1 MRCPSSPSLL
11 LLYCFLVGSLAQGD
25 YDEDNTNGD
34 DRADLHT
41 NDTSSHSI
49 LCPRSFP
56 GEKMSFNNTTYLCI
70 GKGSREHL
78 FSWVSTSLVPS
89 LYTLVF
95 LVGLPA
101 NGLALWVLA
110 AKIQKLPS
118 TIFLMNLAVADLLLV
133 LILPFKISYYFLGHH
148 WVFQEGLCRLVTAFF
163 YGNMYCSMLLLACIS
178 LDRYLAIVHPFFSRS
193 VRSPAF
199 AVGLC
204 AIVWLGAASLTLPL
218 TAQRQSYP
226 LHGSSGLILC
236 HDVLPQDEQASH
248 FLNIFV
254 CLVLLGFL
262 LPLLVIL
269 FCYGSVIYVL
279 VASGKTYGYAIKL
292 TVLVLASAVTLF
304 TPSNILLLIHYS
316 DPRANGFGDLYFW
329 YVLSLAVSTV
339 NSCVDPFI
347 YYYVSEEFRD
357 KIKRKLC
364 QQDERTLAVQKTSKE
379 DVVGLGTRSTSL
391 I

>member
-1 MRCPSSPSLL
+1 MQNPCSLSLL
-11 LLYCFLVGSLAQGD
+11 LFYCFLVASLEQDD
-25 YDEDNTNGD
+25 YDVENNNGTES
-34 DRADLHT
+34 ADAH
-41 NDTSSHSI
+41 NNETSSPSI

-56 GEKMSFNNTTYLCI
+56 GKKMYFNNTTYLCI
-70 GKGSREHL
+70 GTESREYL
-78 FSWVSTSLVPS
+78 FSWVSRALVPS

-110 AKIQKLPS
+110 TKIQRLPS

-133 LILPFKISYYFLGHH
+133 LVLPFNISYYFMGHH
-148 WVFQEGLCRLVTAFF
+148 WVFEEGLCRLVTAFF

-193 VRSPAF
+193 VRSPTF
-199 AVGLC
+199 AACLC

-218 TAQRQSYP
+218 AVQRQSYP
-226 LHGSSGLILC
+226 LHGSSGHILC
-236 HDVLPQDEQASH
+236 HDVLPQDEQVGQ

-254 CLVLLGFL
+254 CLVVLGFF

-269 FCYGSVIYVL
+269 FCYGSVIYAL
-279 VASGKTYGYAIKL
+279 VASGERYSYAIKL
-292 TVLVLASAVTLF
+292 TVLVLVSAVILF

-316 DPRANGFGDLYFW
+316 DPRTNGFGNLYFW
-329 YVLSLAVSTV
+329 YVPSLAISTL
-339 NSCVDPFI
+339 NSCVDPVI

-357 KIKRKLC
+357 KVKRRLC
-364 QQDERTLAVQKTSKE
+364 QQNKHMLTVQKTSKE
-379 DVVGLGTRSTSL
+379 DVPGLGTRSTSL
-391 I
+391 V

>member
-1 MRCPSSPSLL
+1 MRYPCSPSLL
-11 LLYCFLVGSLAQGD
+11 LVFCLLVGSLTQTD
-25 YDEDNTNGD
+25 YDEENTNAD
-34 DRADLHT
+34 DSTDPHT
-41 NDTSSHSI
+41 NETSPLFG

-56 GEKMSFNNTTYLCI
+56 GKTMSLNNITYLCI
-70 GKGSREHL
+70 EKESREHL
-78 FSWVSTSLVPS
+78 FSWVFTALVPS

-133 LILPFKISYYFLGHH
+133 LALPFKISYYFLGHR
-148 WVFQEGLCRLVTAFF
+148 WVFEEGLCRLVTAFF

-193 VRSPAF
+193 VRSPTF
-199 AVGLC
+199 ATCLC
-204 AIVWLGAASLTLPL
+204 AIVWLGAAALTVPL
-218 TAQRQSYP
+218 AAQRQSYP
-226 LHGSSGLILC
+226 LHGSSGLIVC
-236 HDVLPQDEQASH
+236 HDVLPQDEQVSH
-248 FLNIFV
+248 FLKIFV
-254 CLVLLGFL
+254 CLVLLGFF

-269 FCYGSVIYVL
+269 FCYGSVIYTL

-292 TVLVLASAVTLF
+292 TVLVLASAIMLF

-316 DPRANGFGDLYFW
+316 DPRTSGFGDLYFW
-329 YVLSLAVSTV
+329 YVLSLVISTF

-364 QQDERTLAVQKTSKE
+364 QQDKDMLTVQKTSKE
-379 DVVGLGTRSTSL
+379 EVLGLGTRSTSL
-391 I
+391 L

>member
-1 MRCPSSPSLL
+1 MQNPYSFSLL
-11 LLYCFLVGSLAQGD
+11 LFYCFLAGSLAQDD
-25 YDEDNTNGD
+25 YDVENNNGNESADAYTNE
-34 DRADLHT
+34 
-41 NDTSSHSI
+41 TSSTSI

-56 GEKMSFNNTTYLCI
+56 GEKMNFNNTTYLCI
-70 GKGSREHL
+70 GKESREYL
-78 FSWVSTSLVPS
+78 FSWVSTTLVPS

-110 AKIQKLPS
+110 TKIQRLPS

-133 LILPFKISYYFLGHH
+133 LVLPFNISYYFLGHH
-148 WVFQEGLCRLVTAFF
+148 WVFEEGLCRLVTAFF

-193 VRSPAF
+193 VRSPTF
-199 AVGLC
+199 AACLC
-204 AIVWLGAASLTLPL
+204 AIVWFGAASLTLPL
-218 TAQRQSYP
+218 AIQRQSYP
-226 LHGSSGLILC
+226 LHGSSGHVLC

-254 CLVLLGFL
+254 CLVVLGFF

-269 FCYGSVIYVL
+269 FCYGSVIYAL
-279 VASGKTYGYAIKL
+279 VASGERYSYAVKL
-292 TVLVLASAVTLF
+292 TVLVLVSAVTLF

-316 DPRANGFGDLYFW
+316 DPRANGFGNLYFW
-329 YVLSLAVSTV
+329 YIPSLAISTL
-339 NSCVDPFI
+339 NSCVDPVI

-357 KIKRKLC
+357 KVKRKLC
-364 QQDERTLAVQKTSKE
+364 QQNKSMLTVQKASKE
-379 DVVGLGTRSTSL
+379 DVPGLGTRSTSL
-391 I
+391 V